1 MTVLLLKGYNNYF
14 NRIHKQESS
23 ITEYK
28 TASTSYLE
36 YPNVNFDMQDGISTS
51 LIVGSEGQL
60 DNGEILKFDD
70 LGAPDYLIVHDNTD
84 INSRWFVVESVKIRG
99 GQYKLAL
106 KRDVL
111 SDFNSQIMN
120 SPCFVEKGSL
130 NDVNDPL
137 ILNSEGMQFN
147 QQKQGEDLLRDDTNC
162 AWLVGY
168 LKKDIDTAQTVS
180 YTFPANVPEAV
191 ELDSFEWANCVDLY
205 NADGTSVGALKKAVT
220 YNPASS
226 TAAMRIWY
234 RDNKNFIE
242 YNVRS
247 VYSLTNQVISIA
259 GTRSHSDWNGLTSTA
274 LQIRP
279 NISYVAAPKIGQEIF
294 NKTISDSVTYEMY
307 QRLIQNSKYAIEQ
320 GNNLT
325 VVTEDLTKY
334 NNKLVIKDNKV
345 YRLQVGAGSIV
356 NYDKFFT
363 GQDTIANDYFNAVAG
378 EFTAYDKTYTVVRNP
393 DNPTKK
399 KIKFTLNYNEY
410 AITATEEPVGQT
422 VTYTLP
428 VAASRNTCSDA
439 TYDMFCMPISPS
451 ALGLDVAETNAVI
464 ENTSGEDPEYVFLDT
479 NSVNQLAIAMQL
491 ATKLGAGTQAGTI
504 YDLQILPYCPMD
516 LKPEI
521 NNTYYGP
528 TYGKTVIDV
537 TNLDAK
543 DYTIIRNNNNEAC
556 GVVFYPKK
564 ANFSTIVNFTSPN
577 ESVHYE
583 WVTIKNPVL
592 KAQGNLSGVPEYWF
606 ANFPYQVTDGVWD
619 INENDNLILED
630 GLTKDECAYISLTVS
645 SGLKTPALLM
655 ASTEF
660 PTPPSGQEYS
670 YTFTGNFTI
679 KVLAHWIMDDDVLDK
694 KVKNECDFYR
704 LTSPNY
710 NSFYEFKKTKL
721 KDGITRMHIICT
733 YKPYSPYIKINPELD
748 QSLYSIKDYND
759 NIGLML
765 AGDYSIPMISD
776 PMINYEL
783 QNRNY
788 QAIFNRQVQ
797 NLDVNQRIAKEQQ
810 EFQGIVGAITGG
822 VGGAG
827 AGALAGAK
835 AGPWGAVAGAAV
847 GATLGTA
854 GGIAG
859 YMLDKEWLA
868 QQQYEARDF
877 AVDQFQYQLGNIQ
890 ALPQSMTKSTPLS
903 YNDKV
908 WPILE
913 YFSCTDREKE
923 VLRNKIKYNGM
934 TIMAIGSLVDYS
946 AAGSYLKGQMIRLND
961 LNDDSHIAN
970 AIYEEVNKGFYEGE

>member
-1 MTVLLLKGYNNYF
+1 
-14 NRIHKQESS
+14 
-23 ITEYK
+23 
-28 TASTSYLE
+28 
-36 YPNVNFDMQDGISTS
+36 
-51 LIVGSEGQL
+51 
-60 DNGEILKFDD
+60 
-70 LGAPDYLIVHDNTD
+70 
-84 INSRWFVVESVKIRG
+84 
-99 GQYKLAL
+99 
-106 KRDVL
+106 
-111 SDFNSQIMN
+111 
-120 SPCFVEKGSL
+120 
-130 NDVNDPL
+130 
-137 ILNSEGMQFN
+137 
-147 QQKQGEDLLRDDTNC
+147 
-162 AWLVGY
+162 
-168 LKKDIDTAQTVS
+168 
-180 YTFPANVPEAV
+180 
-191 ELDSFEWANCVDLY
+191 
-205 NADGTSVGALKKAVT
+205 
-220 YNPASS
+220 
-226 TAAMRIWY
+226 MRIWY

-247 VYSLTNQVISIA
+247 VCSLANQVISIA

-307 QRLIQNSKYAIEQ
+307 QRLIQNSKYNIEQ
-320 GNNLT
+320 GNSLT

-345 YRLQVGAGSIV
+345 YRLQVGSGSSV

-363 GQDTIANDYFNAVAG
+363 GEDTIANDYFNAVAG

-606 ANFPYQVTDGVWD
+606 ANFPYQVTDGV
-619 INENDNLILED
+619 
-630 GLTKDECAYISLTVS
+630 
-645 SGLKTPALLM
+645 
-655 ASTEF
+655 
-660 PTPPSGQEYS
+660 
-670 YTFTGNFTI
+670 
-679 KVLAHWIMDDDVLDK
+679 
-694 KVKNECDFYR
+694 
-704 LTSPNY
+704 
-710 NSFYEFKKTKL
+710 
-721 KDGITRMHIICT
+721 
-733 YKPYSPYIKINPELD
+733 
-748 QSLYSIKDYND
+748 
-759 NIGLML
+759 
-765 AGDYSIPMISD
+765 
-776 PMINYEL
+776 
-783 QNRNY
+783 
-788 QAIFNRQVQ
+788 
-797 NLDVNQRIAKEQQ
+797 
-810 EFQGIVGAITGG
+810 
-822 VGGAG
+822 
-827 AGALAGAK
+827 
-835 AGPWGAVAGAAV
+835 
-847 GATLGTA
+847 
-854 GGIAG
+854 
-859 YMLDKEWLA
+859 
-868 QQQYEARDF
+868 
-877 AVDQFQYQLGNIQ
+877 
-890 ALPQSMTKSTPLS
+890 
-903 YNDKV
+903 
-908 WPILE
+908 
-913 YFSCTDREKE
+913 
-923 VLRNKIKYNGM
+923 
-934 TIMAIGSLVDYS
+934 
-946 AAGSYLKGQMIRLND
+946 
-961 LNDDSHIAN
+961 
-970 AIYEEVNKGFYEGE
+970 